1 MSTASCH
8 PVTIVTPTWSS
19 RTTGHFL
26 RIASKY
32 GYGSSTSR
40 SSRKKL
46 ISVRSA
52 TVHCSVRRSLPV
64 RMLLSL
70 LSITFPQPVPH
81 VNVDPAYRL
90 RVALRGGGCAGLPG
104 APTAHGFNRRSV
116 AAVGES
122 DVEAAQVGLQPGVLD
137 GDQMRGGAGFVEV
150 RVPHPRWRD
159 ERATGLPIH
168 PDRGAD
174 LAVG

>member
-32 GYGSSTSR
+32 GYGSSPSR

-64 RMLLSL
+64 RMFLSL
-70 LSITFPQPVPH
+70 LSITFPQQVPH
-81 VNVDPAYRL
+81 VNVGVGAGTPRAPSAAVGAGVPARPPP
-90 RVALRGGGCAGLPG
+90 RGLTGDQI
-104 APTAHGFNRRSV
+104 
-116 AAVGES
+116 AAVGEA
-122 DVEAAQVGLQPGVLD
+122 DVE
-137 GDQMRGGAGFVEV
+137 
-150 RVPHPRWRD
+150 
-159 ERATGLPIH
+159 
-168 PDRGAD
+168 
-174 LAVG
+174 